1 MAHYGRSEGW
11 RHTIIGMIWA
21 QGHGRAIGRDG
32 TMPWHIPE
40 DLRFFQRV
48 TMGHPVIMGRRTWGS
63 LGERYRPLP
72 GRANIVVSR
81 NLQFEA
87 PGATVVRSL
96 DEAINLGILEGILSL
111 EAKGSEQAGD
121 TERITVPS
129 SGPVVPGTSRETTHV
144 DPLLWIMGGAQIYA
158 QALPL
163 ADFAVVTHVDL
174 DVPGADAFA
183 PEIPEEWSAASIDT
197 RVASNDASNPGSPH
211 GWNTSVKGPR
221 YRFTVYARPGFTP
234 PTSLFG

>member
-111 EAKGSEQAGD
+111 EAKG
-121 TERITVPS
+121 
-129 SGPVVPGTSRETTHV
+129 
-144 DPLLWIMGGAQIYA
+144 
-158 QALPL
+158 
-163 ADFAVVTHVDL
+163 
-174 DVPGADAFA
+174 
-183 PEIPEEWSAASIDT
+183 
-197 RVASNDASNPGSPH
+197 
-211 GWNTSVKGPR
+211 
-221 YRFTVYARPGFTP
+221 
-234 PTSLFG
+234 

>member
-1 MAHYGRSEGW
+1 
-11 RHTIIGMIWA
+11 
-21 QGHGRAIGRDG
+21 
-32 TMPWHIPE
+32 
-40 DLRFFQRV
+40 
-48 TMGHPVIMGRRTWGS
+48 
-63 LGERYRPLP
+63 
-72 GRANIVVSR
+72 
-81 NLQFEA
+81 
-87 PGATVVRSL
+87 
-96 DEAINLGILEGILSL
+96 
-111 EAKGSEQAGD
+111 
-121 TERITVPS
+121 
-129 SGPVVPGTSRETTHV
+129 
-144 DPLLWIMGGAQIYA
+144 MGGAQIYA